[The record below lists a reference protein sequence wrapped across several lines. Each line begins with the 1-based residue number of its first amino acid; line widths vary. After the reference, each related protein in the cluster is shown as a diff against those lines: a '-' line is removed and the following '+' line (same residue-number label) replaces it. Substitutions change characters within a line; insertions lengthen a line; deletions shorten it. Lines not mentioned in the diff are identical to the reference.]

1 MRKEAEPT
9 AARFGEL
16 GGLESLVAGVRLG
29 MIFLWLL
36 ICLPVYATAMA
47 LSERA
52 QTVCNRVFWK
62 GVLRL
67 ANIRVRVHGRV
78 AATRPLLVVSNH
90 ISYLDIPVLGSLI
103 PGFFVAKADVAGWPG
118 LGVLAK
124 LGRTVFVERKR
135 AEAARQKVELTAR
148 LAHGTPLILFP
159 EGTSSDGNRVLPF
172 KSTLFSIAEEYIEG
186 QPVVVQPVAVAYT
199 HCFGVPIGYLW
210 RHFFAWYGDMDL
222 APHLWS
228 VLRMGRL
235 TVEVN
240 FLEPRLLSA
249 LGSRK
254 NAAAVCHEAVKT
266 ALGRAHTGH
275 RA

>member
-1 MRKEAEPT
+1 MHRQSEPS
-9 AARFGEL
+9 AAQFGEL
-16 GGLESLVAGVRLG
+16 GHMESLTAGIRLAS
-29 MIFLWLL
+29 MLAWLL
-36 ICLPVYATAMA
+36 LCLPVYLLSM
-47 LSERA
+47 LSEPA
-52 QTVCNRVFWK
+52 QTVCNRIFWK
-62 GVLRL
+62 GILRL
-67 ANIRVRVHGRV
+67 ANIRVRVHGRP

-90 ISYLDIPVLGSLI
+90 VSYLDIPVLGSMI

-118 LGVLAK
+118 FGLLAK

-148 LAHGTPLILFP
+148 LARGVPLILFP

-172 KSTLFSIAEEYIEG
+172 KSTLFSIAEEYING
-186 QPVVVQPVAVAYT
+186 QPVVVQPVAIAYT

-235 TVEVN
+235 TVEVT
-240 FLEPRLLSA
+240 FLEPHLLSA

-254 NAAAVCHEAVKT
+254 NAAAVCHGAVKG
-266 ALGRAHTGH
+266 ALGRALTGH
-275 RA
+275 RP